1 MNSGSDGA
9 GAGVEVTGSGRVTGA
24 ESDGR
29 LRSVTTSELEEVEV
43 ISAAVETVE
52 TGGETVVEGLERSRK
67 MLSLSVNKLSLE
79 LGGLCVVKSV
89 SVRVRVVVSAL
100 SVSTGARGA
109 GLGRT
114 VCVSGGLGSLVVGL
128 VVGGGGGGAGHLTKY

>member
-43 ISAAVETVE
+43 ISAAAD
-52 TGGETVVEGLERSRK
+52 TGEETVVEGLERSRK
-67 MLSLSVNKLSLE
+67 MLSLSFNKLSLE
-79 LGGLCVVKSV
+79 LGGVCVVKSV

>member
-43 ISAAVETVE
+43 ISAAVD

-89 SVRVRVVVSAL
+89 SVRLTVVVSAL

>member
-9 GAGVEVTGSGRVTGA
+9 GASVEEVTGSGRVTGA

-29 LRSVTTSELEEVEV
+29 LRSVTTSEVEEVEV
-43 ISAAVETVE
+43 ISAAVD

-67 MLSLSVNKLSLE
+67 MLSLSFSKLSLE
-79 LGGLCVVKSV
+79 LGGVCVVKSV
-89 SVRVRVVVSAL
+89 SVRVTVMVSAL
-100 SVSTGARGA
+100 SVATGARGA

-114 VCVSGGLGSLVVGL
+114 VCGGLGSLVVGL
-128 VVGGGGGGAGHLTKY
+128 VVS

>member
-9 GAGVEVTGSGRVTGA
+9 GAGVELTGSGRVTGA

-43 ISAAVETVE
+43 ISAAVD

-67 MLSLSVNKLSLE
+67 MLSLSVSKLPPE
-79 LGGLCVVKSV
+79 LGCV
-89 SVRVRVVVSAL
+89 SVRAPVSAL
-100 SVSTGARGA
+100 SVAAGAM
-109 GLGRT
+109 LD
-114 VCVSGGLGSLVVGL
+114 VC
-128 VVGGGGGGAGHLTKY
+128 